1 MGFRRKAR
9 ELALQLLFQMEF
21 NPERGEGLLQAFW
34 RDHEAVP
41 QVKEF
46 TELLVRG
53 VLDHLPEIDKKIE
66 ERAEHW
72 TPNRMATV
80 DRNILRI
87 AIFELCY
94 MKDIPVRVS
103 INEAIEVAKRFGNQ
117 ESSAFI
123 NGILDRVLKE
133 TTEKEYKD
141 T

>member
-34 RDHEAVP
+34 REHEVVP
-41 QVKEF
+41 QVKGF

-53 VLDHLPEIDKKIE
+53 VLDHLPEIDKLIE
-66 ERAEHW
+66 EKAEHW

-87 AIFELCY
+87 AVFELCY
-94 MKDIPVRVS
+94 LKDIPVRVS

-117 ESSAFI
+117 ESGAFI

-133 TTEKEYKD
+133 MAEKG
-141 T
+141 